1 MDYETKPVSRHDL
14 RKFAPEFRMMFHVPL
29 TGPLPVMQL
38 LDKFADVFP
47 GSNYQIVEDS
57 DLPPLTMALCE
68 INDDGGYTIE
78 IKESVYT
85 GACGTSCGPNPG
97 FICHEICH
105 AFLLSKGYTPLRPI
119 EHSGVK
125 IPAYCSMEWQAKA
138 LCGEVMIPY
147 EESIGMSEETL
158 VATYHVSW
166 AFAEY
171 RCRMGNKTLSTPLD
185 GDAE

>member
-1 MDYETKPVSRHDL
+1 MDYESKPVSRHDL
-14 RKFAPEFRMMFHVPL
+14 RKFAQELRMMFHVPL
-29 TGPLPVMQL
+29 TGPFPVLEL
-38 LDKFADVFP
+38 LDKLADVFP

-57 DLPPLTMALCE
+57 DLPPRTMAVCE
-68 INDDGGYTIE
+68 MNDNGRYTIK
-78 IKESVYT
+78 IKESVSS
-85 GACGTSCGPNPG
+85 GAKTSGAPNLG

-105 AFLLSKGYTPLRPI
+105 VFLLFKGFKPLLSVNRQNLT
-119 EHSGVK
+119 

-147 EESIGMSEETL
+147 EVSIGMSEETL

-171 RCRMGNKTLSTPLD
+171 RCRMGNKTTSTPLD
-185 GDAE
+185 GDTE